1 MILRSRSVPGRS
13 QPRTIAEENKVKV
26 TAVDVHIVSV
36 PFTRPETWRFGRM
49 WGLTNAIVEVRTD
62 AGITGIGEVPGSPLI
77 GLVREALDATA
88 ASIVGEDPFRVSQFL
103 RRASDRGW
111 HHYPYLG
118 NGAVAAIEMALWDIC
133 GKALGCPVHQFF
145 GGLDTDRVPMYY
157 YIPVEDR
164 SPQTAR
170 DQAAE
175 GVERGFKTMY
185 IKIGFDL
192 KNDIALARAI
202 KDEVGD
208 DVGVRVDPN
217 EAWSVFEAVG
227 ALQRFEDVG
236 LEFVE
241 QPINMHDIAG
251 LADLRRK
258 SRVRI
263 AANQSAWLPWQ
274 VPEVLTHRAAD
285 VIVTDPHQL
294 GGLVPFRDAAAMC
307 ELAGVPIVKH
317 AFADLGITTV
327 ATAHVLCTLASPQLG
342 HQQFLTILAHDLLA
356 EPVLLADGDVIVP
369 TGPGL
374 GIELDYEAVRFYEG
388 VYRDYGEFGGYG
400 PITPSSPLPAGL
412 RVPNR

>member
-1 MILRSRSVPGRS
+1 
-13 QPRTIAEENKVKV
+13 VKV

-36 PFTRPETWRFGRM
+36 PFIRPETWRFGRM
-49 WGLTNAIVEVRTD
+49 WGLTNAIVEVQTD
-62 AGITGIGEVPGSPLI
+62 EGITGIGEVPGSPLI
-77 GLVREALDATA
+77 GLVKEALDATA
-88 ASIVGEDPFRVSQFL
+88 ASIVGEDPFRVTQFL

-133 GKALGCPVHQFF
+133 GKALGCPVYQFF

-170 DQAAE
+170 EQAAE

-192 KNDIALARAI
+192 KNDIALARTI
-202 KDEVGD
+202 KEEVGN

-217 EAWSVFEAVG
+217 EAWSVFEAAG
-227 ALQRFEDVG
+227 ALRQFEDVG

-251 LADLRRK
+251 LADLRK
-258 SRVRI
+258 QSRVRI

-274 VPEVLTHRAAD
+274 VPEVLRLRAAD

-294 GGLVPFRDAAAMC
+294 GGLIPFRDAAATC
-307 ELAGVPIVKH
+307 DLAGVPIVKH
-317 AFADLGITTV
+317 AFADLGITTI
-327 ATAHVLCTLASPQLG
+327 ATCHVLATMATPQLG

-356 EPVLLADGDVIVP
+356 EPVQLVDGDVLVP

-374 GIELDYEAVRFYEG
+374 GIELDLDAVRFYEG

-400 PITPSSPLPAGL
+400 PITPSSPLPPGL
-412 RVPNR
+412 RAPNR